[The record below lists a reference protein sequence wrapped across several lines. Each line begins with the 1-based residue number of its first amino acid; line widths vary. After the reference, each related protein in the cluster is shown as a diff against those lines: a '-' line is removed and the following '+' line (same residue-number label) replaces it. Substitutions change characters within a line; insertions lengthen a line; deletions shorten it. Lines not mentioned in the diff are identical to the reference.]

1 MNVLLLAGD
10 SNSFDKSPTQALL
23 QIQGQY
29 LIDRQIRAL
38 KQFGFNVLV
47 VLNQGDCENI
57 LRQSKEI
64 ASSELVFDP
73 NPDSDFFSLLIS
85 GCHAISERCFVLPLH
100 TMSPSR
106 EVYSRLERHFFTNSD
121 SFRCH
126 LIRPFVPVRGE
137 MVPRFPILVTRE
149 GVSFFRYERKFTS
162 LDDRRIVW
170 SPVPILSEEMI
181 GILEIHQQTVSEV
194 LA

>member
-1 MNVLLLAGD
+1 MLLLAGD
-10 SNSFDKSPTQALL
+10 SNSFDKSPTQALF

-38 KQFGFNVLV
+38 RQFGFNVLV

-126 LIRPFVPVRGE
+126 LIRPFAPVRGE

>member
-10 SNSFDKSPTQALL
+10 SNSFDKAPTQALL

-29 LIDRQIRAL
+29 LIDLQIRAL
-38 KQFGFNVLV
+38 KQCEFNVLV
-47 VLNQGDCENI
+47 VLNQGNCENI
-57 LRQSKEI
+57 LRQSKEV

-85 GCHAISERCFVLPLH
+85 GCHAVNERCFVLPLH
-100 TMSPSR
+100 TMSPTE

-121 SFRCH
+121 GFRCH
-126 LIRPFVPVRGE
+126 LIRPFSPVRGE
-137 MVPRFPILVTRE
+137 MVPRFPILVTRQ
-149 GVSFFRYERKFTS
+149 GVSLFRYERKFTS

-170 SPVPILSEEMI
+170 SPVPILSEKI
-181 GILEIHQQTVSEV
+181 IDILESHQQTVSEV